1 MPKSARLQVYSLDCS
16 LGPAEEKQFCGDTY
30 RMTAATRYANALF
43 ALTTEQKQQ
52 SAVTAA
58 VQALAAA
65 VEDDTVAATLA
76 NPRLTP
82 IQRTQLV
89 QSMVKAVKAP
99 ALLANTLGVL
109 AANNRIALIPA
120 VLEAYLE
127 QNDAQSGIT
136 HVEVSSATP
145 LSDAQ
150 RSKITKMIKDYTK
163 ASDIRLNEK
172 LDATLK
178 GGFRAFFNGK
188 VWDATLSGQVS
199 RLATN
204 LRNAIAQRHSQ
215 S

>member
-1 MPKSARLQVYSLDCS
+1 
-16 LGPAEEKQFCGDTY
+16 
-30 RMTAATRYANALF
+30 MTAATRYANALF